1 VVLSLP
7 GGGSNLEFVRITY
20 EESQAGRPLSLDDLL
35 LVNELWIERRLTTAG
50 AARLI
55 QKPETEARARL
66 AHLVEVGLV
75 EARGEGAGRAYHLSA
90 NIYRRLGDKAGYV
103 RQRGFDGV
111 QQEQMVLQ
119 YAQSHGRITR
129 TEAAELCQLT
139 SVQARYLLSRLT
151 RQGLLR
157 RSGTGKGTFYEPVA
171 PKPDRAKQRRPRR

>member
-1 VVLSLP
+1 
-7 GGGSNLEFVRITY
+7 
-20 EESQAGRPLSLDDLL
+20 
-35 LVNELWIERRLTTAG
+35 ELWIERRLTTAG

-75 EARGEGAGRAYHLSA
+75 EARGEGPGRAYHLSA

-103 RQRGFDGV
+103 RQRGFDVV
-111 QQEQMVLQ
+111 QAEQMVLQ

-151 RQGLLR
+151 RQGLLK
-157 RSGTGKGTFYEPVA
+157 RSGAGKTTFYEPIVA
-171 PKPDRAKQRRPRR
+171 PKPARMKQRRQRR